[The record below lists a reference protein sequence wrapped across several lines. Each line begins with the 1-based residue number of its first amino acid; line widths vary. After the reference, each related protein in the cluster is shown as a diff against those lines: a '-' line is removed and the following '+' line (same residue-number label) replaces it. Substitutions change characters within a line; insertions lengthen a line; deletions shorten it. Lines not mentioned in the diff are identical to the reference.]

1 MKILLS
7 AYACEPNRGSEPG
20 VGWNVAL
27 ALAQY
32 SSVQQPEPHQV
43 YVLTTA
49 AHRAGIEAE
58 LAQNPQPNLT
68 VVYLDPFG
76 WIYDWSQEGKHY
88 TWSVNLHYYL
98 WQIKAYFVARS
109 LHKQHQ
115 LDIAQHVTYV
125 RYYNPSF
132 LSFLPIPFIF
142 GPVGGAEIAPE
153 PFLAT
158 FKPKEQ
164 WFERI
169 RALAKRVGEWDPFLW
184 LTVRRSALVWVT
196 TQDTEKRMQALA
208 VPKVEILSESGIIDS
223 EIEQLNQYKLPN
235 QDKIQFI
242 SMGRLLHWKGF
253 HLGIQAFA
261 QANLP
266 NATYWILG
274 EGPEEGRLKELVSSL
289 GLTDRVQFLGKLPR
303 AEGLQKLAQSHA
315 LVHPSLHD
323 SGGWV
328 CLEAMATG
336 RPVICLDLGGPGTQ
350 VTSATGFKVPAHD
363 PDQAIQDLAQAMEQI
378 ASDRVLREN
387 MGAAGRTRI
396 QQHYRWAN
404 RAQLLT
410 TTYAKILQSRSSK
423 LVRQNHEEVRN

>member
-32 SSVQQPEPHQV
+32 SGTHHQV

-49 AHRAGIEAE
+49 AHRSGIEAE
-58 LAQNPQPNLT
+58 LAHNPQPNLT
-68 VVYLDPFG
+68 VIYLDPFD
-76 WIYDWSQEGKHY
+76 WVYDWSQEGKHY
-88 TWSVNLHYYL
+88 TWAVNLHYYL
-98 WQIKAYFVARS
+98 WQVKAYLVARS
-109 LHKQHQ
+109 LHKLHQ
-115 LDIAQHVTYV
+115 FDIAQHVTYV

-132 LSFLPIPFIF
+132 LALLPVPFIF
-142 GPVGGAEIAPE
+142 GPVGGAEVTPP
-153 PFLAT
+153 PFLTT
-158 FKPKEQ
+158 FKSKDQ

-169 RALAKRVGEWDPFLW
+169 RALAKRMGEWDPFLW
-184 LTVRRSALVWVT
+184 LTIRRSALVWVT
-196 TQDTEKRMQALA
+196 TQDTEKRIQALA
-208 VPKVEILSESGIIDS
+208 APRVETLSESGLIDS
-223 EIEQLNQYKLPN
+223 EIDQLCQYCLPSEEP
-235 QDKIQFI
+235 IQFI

-274 EGPEEGRLKELVSSL
+274 EGPEEGRLKQLVQSL
-289 GLTDRVQFLGKLPR
+289 GLGDRVQFLGKLPR

-350 VTSATGFKVPAHD
+350 VTSETGFKIPAHA
-363 PDQAIQDLAQAMEQI
+363 PEQAIQDLAKAMVEV
-378 ASDRVLREN
+378 ATNPPLRER
-387 MGAAGRTRI
+387 MGAAGRVRI
-396 QQHYRWAN
+396 QQHYRWEN
-404 RAQLLT
+404 RAELLT
-410 TTYAKILQSRSSK
+410 QTYSKILQSQSSK
-423 LVRQNHEEVRN
+423 VTRQNNEKVRT